1 MRILFR
7 GQIGSTTGFSRDGV
21 GIIRT
26 LMDMGHEVTVVP
38 TAVHIP
44 VPTEVASLLRY
55 GVEGIYDLEIHH
67 VPPTDAECSAYHKQR
82 SRKVVLWTMWEW
94 FNIPD
99 SVPGRS
105 NMENIKNYDHV
116 VLYTDQ
122 TKEAF
127 SEAGLLGEGQ
137 DVSIVQ
143 GGFEPGFWKKPTEV
157 PQGNDV
163 IERRYVTGEPFI
175 FAMVG
180 HLSPRKN
187 ALRVINA
194 FNRLK
199 IEHGDDFD
207 ALLVLKTSFPIL
219 PSDHPF
225 DHIRV
230 INEKDWTDE
239 QLRYLYWKLD
249 CLINVSYGE
258 GKDLPSMEATMCGV
272 PTILND
278 TPGHKGWVHP
288 AVKKLI
294 GSTEASVGGYRGLR
308 TSEDQIMEAMMDVYS
323 NRRKYFKEADDLA
336 GVIGVSSS
344 WNRRIQQ
351 FGEAIGIPI
360 KGGR

>member
-1 MRILFR
+1 MRSLFR

-21 GIIRT
+21 GLVRT
-26 LMDMGHEVTVVP
+26 LSDMGHEVTILP
-38 TAVHIP
+38 TAVHVP
-44 VPTEVASLLRY
+44 VPIEVAGLLRY
-55 GVEGIYDLEIHH
+55 GVEGTYDLEIHH
-67 VPPTDAECSAYHKQR
+67 VPPTDAECSEYHKSR

-94 FNIPD
+94 FNVPD
-99 SVPGRS
+99 EVPGRS
-105 NMENIKNYDHV
+105 NMDAIKNYDHV
-116 VLYTDQ
+116 VMYTNQ

-157 PQGNDV
+157 PQGSDV

-199 IEHGDDFD
+199 IDHGDDFD

-239 QLRYLYWKLD
+239 QLRYFYWKLD

-288 AVKKLI
+288 GVKSLI
-294 GSTEASVGGYRGLR
+294 GSTRANLMGYEGLR
-308 TSEDQIMEAMMDVYS
+308 TSEEQIMEAMMNAYH
-323 NRRKYFKEADDLA
+323 NRRKGFDEADALA
-336 GVIGVSSS
+336 GVICKSSS
-344 WNRRIQQ
+344 WERRVKQ
-351 FGEAIGIPI
+351 FGEAIGVQL
-360 KGGR
+360 GGAR